1 MDNPYNITHL
11 NLVERTRKLKD
22 SLNENSES
30 IKEKYH
36 GFISG
41 PEMDQEYKQLM
52 NQKNLKRKSGII
64 NLTSEKLK
72 QEYTY
77 KYNYFKSGIKFM
89 LLISIMIVSNT
100 FIEFKYLKITEIN
113 ISLFITSV
121 ISTGLCFALLVNIN
135 EKALLDTYGYIAF
148 YLLAMMEA
156 ILFFFLFII
165 KCYDL
170 IFIINELY
178 ITIKN
183 EVKYPKKQT
192 FVFLIFFSLVN
203 IMGILFCFQFI
214 YHLFFEAFDILIMK
228 EKTLFQKQLDL
239 NKIEKA
245 TKDIKIE
252 FVDDESFDS
261 NILNSRDNMKID

>member
-22 SLNENSES
+22 SLNENYES

-89 LLISIMIVSNT
+89 LLISVMVVSNT

-121 ISTGLCFALLVNIN
+121 ISTGLCFALIVNIN
-135 EKALLDTYGYIAF
+135 EKALLDVYGYVGF
-148 YLLAMMEA
+148 YLLAMMET
-156 ILFFFLFII
+156 ILFFFLLNI
-165 KCYDL
+165 KCYDF

-178 ITIKN
+178 VTIKN
-183 EVKYPKKQT
+183 DEKYPRKQT
-192 FVFLIFFSLVN
+192 FLFLIFFSVVN
-203 IMGILFCFQFI
+203 IIGILFCSQFI
-214 YHLFFEAFDILIMK
+214 CHLFLESFDILIMK

-245 TKDIKIE
+245 SKDIKIE
-252 FVDDESFDS
+252 FVDDDSFDS